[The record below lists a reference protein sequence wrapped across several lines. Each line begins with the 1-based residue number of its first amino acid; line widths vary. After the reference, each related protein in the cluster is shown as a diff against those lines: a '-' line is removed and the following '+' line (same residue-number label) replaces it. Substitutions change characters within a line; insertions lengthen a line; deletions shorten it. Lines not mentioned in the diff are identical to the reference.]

1 MISNKHLGWTLL
13 AFMVYAVLACQSKP
27 MKTSDTTYAFRL
39 KPGQD
44 LKLSIDSFVQAHQ
57 LEAAWIQTAVGS
69 LTDYH
74 IRFAN
79 QPNGSKAT
87 GHFEI
92 VSLVGTL
99 SVNGSHMHI
108 SVSDSTGKTI
118 GGHLLEGNK
127 IYTTAEIVIG
137 SSKQF
142 QFKREEDGST
152 PWKELQVK
160 ELKKEE

>member
-1 MISNKHLGWTLL
+1 MNAYKKLGWTLL
-13 AFMVYAVLACQSKP
+13 TLMVMGVMACQYKP
-27 MKTSDTTYAFRL
+27 MKQSDKTYAFRL

-44 LKLSIDSFVQAHQ
+44 LKLSLDSFVKTNQ

-79 QPNGSKAT
+79 QPNGTKET

-99 SVNGSHMHI
+99 SINGSHIHI

-118 GGHLLEGNK
+118 GGHLLEGNI

-137 SSKQF
+137 SSNQF
-142 QFKREEDGST
+142 QFKREEDGTT

-160 ELKKEE
+160 ELNKEQ